1 MHQRYTRAVQFA
13 GVVERNDCGG
23 VCVASAGQCRILRLA
38 HEISVQPQA
47 GFLGKDKATEAARRA
62 RPVFW
67 EVDGDVKG
75 NLETKQTKQLLLSLA
90 FLFFKPINLP
100 KHYE

>member
-1 MHQRYTRAVQFA
+1 M
-13 GVVERNDCGG
+13 
-23 VCVASAGQCRILRLA
+23 
-38 HEISVQPQA
+38 
-47 GFLGKDKATEAARRA
+47 
-62 RPVFW
+62 FW